1 MAITNRKNKMAA
13 FHVPKR
19 VIQKGQE
26 KQTNEYTHKLNS
38 INMNTL
44 LRFVIVLFS
53 FFLMEN
59 QYRFLHTSTERG
71 PERKK
76 NASSNKK

>member
-1 MAITNRKNKMAA
+1 MAA
-13 FHVPKR
+13 FYVQKR

-26 KQTNEYTHKLNS
+26 KQTNENTHKLNS

-59 QYRFLHTSTERG
+59 LYRFLHTSIERG
-71 PERKK
+71 RE
-76 NASSNKK
+76 S